1 MFWSGFFTG
10 LFVGGVCGVLLVAL
24 CVANKK

>member
-1 MFWSGFFTG
+1 MFWGGFFIG
-10 LFVGGVCGVLLVAL
+10 LIIGGVCGVLIVAL